1 MHSENSLYSYQED
14 GISFVSHQAAAL
26 KSIYFPLCGIDA
38 DGIKSSITPFL
49 SGDIKI
55 DASRYLTKPVS
66 AQDLRCPLRDFFCY
80 VHEIKKVVSLTSSS
94 AGNSSDVEAGPLWH
108 KLARCDVKSG
118 LSLEAVNFIPVT
130 GEKVELMRVR
140 VKNISKKKRTIT
152 ATFSLPIFGRA
163 LANKHDHEHVTSLF
177 HRIQQLPEGV
187 LVQPTMLFDERGHS
201 VNDHLYYVFGREDKG
216 RSPIGS
222 FPTAESFYGEGGDSS
237 APEAVVR
244 NVSPVVL
251 SDCALQ
257 GKEAMGALRFP
268 KTTIRPGQSKEY
280 FIVMGIGSSLKEAR
294 RSFHRFDS
302 AGKFDRALERNKA
315 FWMEKFNSIE
325 FRTKDAQFNSW
336 MRWVTLQP
344 VFRRIFGCSFL
355 PDHDYG
361 KGGKGW
367 RDIWQDLLSLIL
379 IEPEH
384 LRETLIN
391 NFAGVRI
398 DGSNATIIGSSPGEF
413 IADRDAIT
421 RVWMDHGIW
430 PLLTLELYINQTG
443 DYDILLEHVP
453 YFRDSQM
460 SRTLKHDYGWS
471 PKDDVL
477 SAAKGWSP
485 DDHQLKDKAG
495 EVYRGSVMEH
505 VLIQHLVQFFNVG
518 EHNII
523 RLENADWNDGLDM
536 AFQRGESA
544 ALTSLYGGNLFEIA
558 DLLED
563 LSKKKGIA
571 KISLAKELMTLLDS
585 FSVVGIDYS
594 DISQKKHLLWERYF
608 PAVQPQIS
616 GQRVEVSIKDVVG
629 DLRKKGEWI
638 FRHIKTQERIEEG
651 GFRWFNGY
659 YDNQGRRVEGRQ
671 EKTVRMTLTG
681 QVFPIMSGLAD
692 EGEIRETVVAVRKY
706 LKDQKSGGYRLNT
719 DFGLPH
725 YIDLG
730 RAFGFAYGTKENG
743 SFFSHMNV
751 MYAYALYR
759 RGFVR
764 EGHEVLRSIGR
775 MCMDTRKSRI
785 YPGIPEYFDSEGR
798 GRYHYLTGSA
808 SWLVLTLLTQV
819 FGVRGE
825 KGDLVL
831 SPQLIA
837 EEFDSKEKKASV
849 HCHFAGRKISVT
861 YLNAK
866 DLDCGEYQIEKVFLN
881 NRPVDYEVLTP
892 AKVRIKREE
901 IAKTKEARIDV
912 VLG

>member
-1 MHSENSLYSYQED
+1 MHSENRLYSYQED
-14 GISFVSHQAAAL
+14 GISFVSQQAVAL
-26 KSIYFPLCGIDA
+26 RTIYFPLCGIDA
-38 DGIKSSITPFL
+38 DSIKSSVTPFL

-66 AQDLRCPLRDFFCY
+66 TQDLRWPLRDFFCY
-80 VHEIKKVVSLTSSS
+80 VHEIQEVISLAGSRP
-94 AGNSSDVEAGPLWH
+94 GNSSDVEAGPLWH
-108 KLARCDVKSG
+108 KLACRCVKSG
-118 LSLEAVNFIPVT
+118 LSLEAVNFVPVT
-130 GEKVELMRVR
+130 GGKAELMRVR
-140 VKNISKKKRTIT
+140 VKNISKKKRAIT
-152 ATFSLPIFGRA
+152 PTFSLPIFGRA
-163 LANKHDHEHVTSLF
+163 LVNKHDHEHVTSLL

-187 LVQPTMLFDERGHS
+187 LVRPTMLFDERGHS

-222 FPTAESFYGEGGDSS
+222 FPTVESFYGEGGDPS
-237 APEAVVR
+237 APEAVAR

-251 SDCALQ
+251 PDCALQ

-268 KTTIRPGQSKEY
+268 KTTILPGQSKEY

-294 RSFHRFDS
+294 KTFHRFDS
-302 AGKFDRALERNKA
+302 AVKFDRALEKNKA
-315 FWMEKFNSIE
+315 FWLAKSNSIV
-325 FRTKDAQFNSW
+325 FRTNDAEFNSW

-413 IADRDAIT
+413 IADRNAIT

-430 PLLTLELYINQTG
+430 PLLTLGLYVHQTG
-443 DYDILLEHVP
+443 DYDILLEDVP
-453 YFRDSQM
+453 YFRDAQM
-460 SRTLKHDYGWS
+460 SRTLKYDHS
-471 PKDDVL
+471 
-477 SAAKGWSP
+477 WSP
-485 DDHQLKDKAG
+485 DGHQLKDKAG
-495 EVYRGSVMEH
+495 AVYRGSIMEH
-505 VLIQHLVQFFNVG
+505 VLIEHLVQFFNVG

-536 AFQRGESA
+536 AFQRGEST

-563 LSKKKGIA
+563 LSQRKGIE
-571 KISLAKELMTLLDS
+571 KISLAKELMILLDS
-585 FSVVGIDYS
+585 IPHPSVPNSVVGIDYS
-594 DISQKKHLLWERYF
+594 DIHQKKNLLWERYF
-608 PAVQPQIS
+608 PAVEPQIS

-651 GFRWFNGY
+651 GSSWFNGY

-671 EKTVRMTLTG
+671 GKAVRMTLTG

-692 EGEIRETVVAVRKY
+692 EGEIRETVAAVHKY
-706 LKDQKSGGYRLNT
+706 LKDQKLGGYRLNT

-725 YIDLG
+725 HMDLG

-751 MYAYALYR
+751 MYAYGLYT

-825 KGDLVL
+825 KGDLIL
-831 SPQLIA
+831 SPQLIR

-861 YLNAK
+861 YLNAE

-881 NRPVDYEVLTP
+881 NRPVDFETLTP
-892 AKVRIKREE
+892 SKVRIPRGE
-901 IAKTKEARIDV
+901 IGKTKQARLDV
-912 VLG
+912 VLGR